1 MKILDL
7 YAGKGGNRKKWG
19 DNHEITAVEFD
30 PKIATRK
37 KKR

>member
-37 KKR
+37 ERR